1 MQQLNDNDDAAM
13 RIWWWLRSN
22 IKDGLLLSICQAVL
36 EEDMESLEAISRL
49 HYTRRYG
56 VAEVSTIA
64 CNKALVAL
72 GITDALR
79 IAFLSLSIGDDERSC
94 LGLLCEA
101 QNSRLHLKGK
111 GEGYDRTEAQ
121 QHGTAMLPESVLAGI
136 HMSLVAAVEA
146 KLNRC

>member
-1 MQQLNDNDDAAM
+1 MQQLNDNDEAAM

-94 LGLLCEA
+94 MGLLCEA

-111 GEGYDRTEAQ
+111 GEGYDLTYAFQGRSQARPD
-121 QHGTAMLPESVLAGI
+121 LVLATLRQA
-136 HMSLVAAVEA
+136 LVDAVDA
-146 KLNRC
+146 KLSRC